1 MELGF
6 RIAINSGIPDSGFL
20 KLYSGFQSP
29 ELWISQVKIFRIL
42 NFLTWVGS
50 LEVQTV
56 QFLVRNDCGMK
67 TLYKMRLFEVNIPVT
82 NLLTGLFSIVYFQ
95 ISGAFLLPLVP
106 ETFHAQ
112 FPVSVKSL

>member
-1 MELGF
+1 
-6 RIAINSGIPDSGFL
+6 
-20 KLYSGFQSP
+20 
-29 ELWISQVKIFRIL
+29 
-42 NFLTWVGS
+42 
-50 LEVQTV
+50 
-56 QFLVRNDCGMK
+56 MK